1 MLTPLETQQQY
12 AEADPTQTERIVDA
26 MHRFTVLAHDMLK
39 NNYTGLLVHGN
50 DNFDTAG
57 FGVGRT
63 HELHIPLQWL
73 YEKYP
78 RNNSQVIWE
87 TMELMIAG
95 GVVWGADWRTFWKEG
110 VYPPVYYDSTP
121 FHLKWV
127 FLHGVNM
134 AEGTSLSK
142 QLIHRYSSSGR
153 GQN

>member
-1 MLTPLETQQQY
+1 
-12 AEADPTQTERIVDA
+12 
-26 MHRFTVLAHDMLK
+26 MHRFVVLTHSMLK

-50 DNFDTAG
+50 DIFDTAG

-78 RNNSQVIWE
+78 RDKAAVLWE

-110 VYPPVYYDSTP
+110 VYPAVYYDTTP
-121 FHLKWV
+121 FDLQWV

-134 AEGTSLSK
+134 AEGMYMNNTYLDTLSLAVDY
-142 QLIHRYSSSGR
+142 LHCTYSYICAVAD
-153 GQN
+153 